1 MVGAAV
7 TTAVAVL
14 IGLSVPIDRMRSPA
28 PPLRSTVQPP
38 PRTVQPFKTSFP
50 LKQLGGSCAICLLH
64 GSVDD
69 TRQCGH
75 SFHAACIA
83 PWVQQGLKSY
93 CPICRLVSQPTPVIT
108 AADAAPAVIVAPAA
122 PAVIVAA
129 APAAPVV
136 IVAPAAAA
144 PAAAAPAVI
153 VAAAPAAADA
163 PAVIVA
169 AAPDAPPV
177 TGGQGA
183 GVRGGGEKYDKFI
196 FM

>member
-28 PPLRSTVQPP
+28 PPPRSTVQPP
-38 PRTVQPFKTSFP
+38 SRRSTVQPFKTSFP

-83 PWVQQGLKSY
+83 PWVKQGLKSY

-108 AADAAPAVIVAPAA
+108 AADAAPVVIVAPADAAA

-129 APAAPVV
+129 APAAP
-136 IVAPAAAA
+136 
-144 PAAAAPAVI
+144 
-153 VAAAPAAADA
+153 
-163 PAVIVA
+163 
-169 AAPDAPPV
+169 PV
-177 TGGQGA
+177 TEA